1 MCTYDMHICM
11 KWKSISYDW
20 NQVRAFLATVEEGS
34 FSKAA
39 LALGLTQS
47 TLGRQVA
54 GLEASLEVT
63 LFERIGRKLS
73 LTQTGLDLFDHVK
86 DMGDAAAKISLTA
99 SGQAQSV
106 EGRVTISATDLFSL
120 YHMPCFIKG
129 LQIVAPEVEIRVIVS
144 NSLSDLQ
151 RREADIAI
159 RHVQPQQSE
168 LIAKK
173 VNEMTTHFYAAQ
185 SYIDKHGMPQ
195 DKNDLAKAEI
205 VGFENAEELITILN
219 ENGFPFTVNSIKHSA
234 TSGIVCWEMVKHGL
248 GIGLMSNTIGLQT
261 PEVIKV
267 LPDLEIMQVPVW
279 LVTHREL
286 KTNKR
291 IRLVFDYLAESLS
304 RI

>member
-1 MCTYDMHICM
+1 ME
-11 KWKSISYDW
+11 WKSISYDW

-39 LALGLTQS
+39 LALGLTQP

-54 GLEASLEVT
+54 SLEEFLEVT

-86 DMGDAAAKISLTA
+86 AMGDAAAKISLAA

-106 EGRVTISATDLFSL
+106 EGLVTISATDLFSL
-120 YHMPCFIKG
+120 YHMPGIIKG
-129 LQIVAPEVEIRVIVS
+129 LQKAAPGIEIGVVVS

-159 RHVQPQQSE
+159 RHVQPQQPE

-173 VNEMTTHFYAAQ
+173 VNETTAHFYAAK
-185 SYIDKHGMPQ
+185 SYIDKNGMPQ
-195 DKNDLAKAEI
+195 DKNDLA
-205 VGFENAEELITILN
+205 GFELIGFDNIESLLFMLN
-219 ENGFPFTVNSIKHSA
+219 EKGFPFNINSIKCFA
-234 TSGIVCWEMVKHGL
+234 TSGIVCWEMVKQGVAL
-248 GIGLMSNTIGLQT
+248 GLMSNDIGQRT
-261 PEVIKV
+261 SEVIKI
-267 LPDLEIMQVPVW
+267 LPDIELINIPVW
-279 LVTHREL
+279 LVAHREL

-291 IRLVFDYLAESLS
+291 IRLVFDYLTENLS

>member
-1 MCTYDMHICM
+1 MHICM

-39 LALGLTQS
+39 LALGLTQP
-47 TLGRQVA
+47 TLGRQVS

-63 LFERIGRKLS
+63 LFERVGRKLS
-73 LTQTGLDLFDHVK
+73 LTQTGLELFDHVK
-86 DMGDAAAKISLTA
+86 AMGDNAAKISLVA
-99 SGQAQSV
+99 AGQVQSV
-106 EGRVTISATDLFSL
+106 EGMVTISATDLFSL
-120 YHMPCFIKG
+120 YHMPDIIKG
-129 LQIVAPEVEIRVIVS
+129 LQKVAPGIDIRLVVS

-159 RHVQPQQSE
+159 RYVQPQQSE

-173 VNEMTTHFYAAQ
+173 VNEMTVHLYAAQ
-185 SYIDKHGMPQ
+185 SYIDKHGMPK
-195 DKNDLAKAEI
+195 DKNDLAEADI
-205 VGFENAEELITILN
+205 VGFENAEELIIFLN
-219 ENGFPFTVNSIKHSA
+219 ENGFPFTINSIKHSA
-234 TSGIVCWEMVKHGL
+234 TSGIVCWEMVKQGL
-248 GIGLMSNTIGLQT
+248 GIGLMSNDIGLHT

-267 LPDLEIMQVPVW
+267 LPDLEIIKVPVW

-286 KTNKR
+286 KTNRR
-291 IRLVFDYLAESLS
+291 IRLVFDYLAENLS

>member
-1 MCTYDMHICM
+1 MHLCM

-39 LALGLTQS
+39 LALGLTQP
-47 TLGRQVA
+47 TLGRQVT

-63 LFERIGRKLS
+63 LFERIGRKLY
-73 LTQTGLDLFDHVK
+73 LTQTGLELFDHVK
-86 DMGDAAAKISLTA
+86 AMGDAAAKISLTA

-106 EGRVTISATDLFSL
+106 EGLVTISATDLFSL
-120 YHMPCFIKG
+120 YHMPGIIKG
-129 LQIVAPEVEIRVIVS
+129 LQEVASGIEIRVVVS
-144 NSLSDLQ
+144 NSSSDLQ

-173 VNEMTTHFYAAQ
+173 VNEMTPHFYAAQ
-185 SYIDKHGMPQ
+185 SYIDRHGMPQ
-195 DKNDLAKAEI
+195 DKNDLAEEDI
-205 VGFENAEELITILN
+205 VGFENAEEFIVFLN
-219 ENGFPFTVNSIKHSA
+219 ENGFPFTINSIKHSA
-234 TSGIVCWEMVKHGL
+234 TSGIVCWEMVKQGL
-248 GIGLMSNTIGLQT
+248 GIGLMSNDIGLHT
-261 PEVIKV
+261 PEVIKI
-267 LPDLEIMQVPVW
+267 LPDLEIIKVPVW

-286 KTNKR
+286 KTNRR
-291 IRLVFDYLAESLS
+291 IRLVFDYLAENLS